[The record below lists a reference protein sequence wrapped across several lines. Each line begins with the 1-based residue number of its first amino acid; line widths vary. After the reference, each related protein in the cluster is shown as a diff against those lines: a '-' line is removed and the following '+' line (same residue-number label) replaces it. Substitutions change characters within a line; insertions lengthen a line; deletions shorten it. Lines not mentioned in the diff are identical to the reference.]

1 MNNLTRL
8 LTVVFSLLFSVQFCA
23 AQKIILVQKNYIYQN
38 IGTGSSTSDWSHW
51 FLMEGES
58 TPRKAGYFG
67 QHLRK
72 VVASDSI
79 AVMYMNSYASRQ
91 TFKLVT
97 SLSTVALFSAFAIS
111 NLSKESVQPE
121 NFDKPDKNR
130 GLLYVAGATFAANL
144 MLRLIHPKS
153 IQKAVDSYNGQA
165 EQKGTSFSGFRFEV
179 ENVQGVRIVNAGI
192 QFTLN

>member
-8 LTVVFSLLFSVQFCA
+8 LTVVLSILLSIRFCA

-51 FLMEGES
+51 FLIEGES

-72 VVASDSI
+72 VVESDSN

-97 SLSTVALFSAFAIS
+97 SISTIALFSAFAIS
-111 NLSKESVQPE
+111 NLGKESVQPE

-153 IQKAVDSYNGQA
+153 IQKAVDSYNGQV
-165 EQKGTSFSGFRFEV
+165 EQKSTGFSGFRFEV
-179 ENVQGVRIVNAGI
+179 QDVQGARIVNAGI